1 MKKLSFLAIVVLL
14 AFLIT
19 SCTPTPTPSPTPTP
33 TTTPPTGTTAPVVN
47 IVRDGGWTGKI
58 IQNGDPVRFNRD
70 VVFQGTAPSSSVIKI
85 YRDNTL
91 VDQISANPAG
101 EFNWFWN
108 SMATETT
115 YNFYFT
121 ATQGSLGESTKTPF
135 VIVVDG
141 TKPYI
146 QSLSAKADTQFGSAP
161 TITVNFNEEVEV
173 LDMNA
178 FTLPAV
184 WAFSCVI
191 CPVPPP
197 STFNTFQVALNADK
211 KSVTLTG
218 TWATDHLD
226 AGDQI
231 AVTFLYVPLMGVTDK
246 AGNPFNSTLNIATGV
261 VTP

>member
-91 VDQISANPAG
+91 VYQISANPAG

-121 ATQGSLGESTKTPF
+121 ATQGSLAESDKTPF
-135 VIVVDG
+135 TIIVDG
-141 TKPYI
+141 TAPYL
-146 QSLSAKADTQFGSAP
+146 QSLTAKDDDALGNAP
-161 TITVNFNEEVEV
+161 TITVNFNEEIVV
-173 LDMNA
+173 VDMNA
-178 FTLPAV
+178 FTFPAV
-184 WAFSCVI
+184 WSFAPLLGATSV
-191 CPVPPP
+191 
-197 STFNTFQVALNADK
+197 FNTIAGGVVLNADN

-218 TWATDHLD
+218 NWITDHLD
-226 AGDQI
+226 FGDQI
-231 AVTFLYVPLMGVTDK
+231 AVTFIYVPAMGVTDR
-246 AGNPFNSTLNIATGV
+246 AGNPFNAALNVATGV
-261 VTP
+261 VAAP